1 MKLTVYLRSIE
12 DNQDPYYKKDIRNE
26 ILWFTDS
33 YEGCN
38 FSTNST
44 CMICSE
50 RFNKYWVG
58 ANRRGTDHD
67 KKIKFLKEKIISKN
81 FYRRMGFDLDEE

>member
-1 MKLTVYLRSIE
+1 
-12 DNQDPYYKKDIRNE
+12 
-26 ILWFTDS
+26 
-33 YEGCN
+33 
-38 FSTNST
+38 
-44 CMICSE
+44 MICSE